1 MYVYLTSNGTST
13 FMSITSEPAGCYIAP
28 GWKLYMALETHLDV
42 CTSILYK
49 WKTESHSLISSI
61 RRGFEL
67 SKMYGAVVHVSSIP
81 VGELKKL
88 STYSMSVARVKNV
101 PADFWVNL

>member
-1 MYVYLTSNGTST
+1 MFVYLTSNGTSIFISMT
-13 FMSITSEPAGCYIAP
+13 TEPAGCYIAP
-28 GWKLYMALETHLDV
+28 GWKLYMALETHLEP
-42 CTSILYK
+42 CSYILYK
-49 WKTESHSLISSI
+49 WRTESHNLVSSI

-67 SKMYGAVVHVSSIP
+67 SKIHDAVVHVSSIP

-88 STYSMSVARVKNV
+88 SKCPMSVGRMKNV